1 MLQRMLCSIRS
12 RISSDTEDP
21 GLAVDMGRRYDS
33 RDAAVAEKKVLPLVL
48 GNNTNKALLFCG
60 LAL

>member
-1 MLQRMLCSIRS
+1 M
-12 RISSDTEDP
+12 
-21 GLAVDMGRRYDS
+21 AVDMGRRYDS